1 MCAGH
6 LERDLSDIRRK
17 WIPDARLGVW
27 EVTMEGGR
35 LVGCTTSRQ
44 GLQALRRFA
53 AVAGLAAEVGL
64 LPDASVGDD
73 RAAVV
78 TAAIAPL
85 LEAPDVRADRV
96 SEALHGEALAVLE
109 ERSGGGGEG
118 GGGGAGWLR
127 VRAADGYHAWTHAGY
142 VARGPEDWATDW
154 IERAGARSH
163 GAELRFDDGRLRL
176 PIGARLA
183 ARRDGSVEAADGRI
197 GIVVAG
203 TVRPVA
209 ELAAEARLVAVPEW
223 AWRWLGGAPYR
234 WGGRTEWGIDCSGF
248 VQASYAARGVELPR
262 DGDQQALAG
271 RSVPMSEEGT
281 GYEAGDLLCFADGLR
296 VSHVALWAGAGRVV
310 HAVLACGGV
319 ASEDLFTDA
328 PRMAS
333 LRERLVTVRRL
344 KA

>member
-44 GLQALRRFA
+44 ALQALRRFA

-109 ERSGGGGEG
+109 ERSGGGGG
-118 GGGGAGWLR
+118 GAGGGAGWLR

-333 LRERLVTVRRL
+333 LRERLVAVRRL

>member
-44 GLQALRRFA
+44 ALQALRRFA
-53 AVAGLAAEVGL
+53 AAAGLAAEVGL

-109 ERSGGGGEG
+109 ERSRE
-118 GGGGAGWLR
+118 GGAGWLR
-127 VRAADGYHAWTHAGY
+127 VRAADGYHAWTHTGY

-223 AWRWLGGAPYR
+223 AWRWFGGAPYR

-296 VSHVALWAGAGRVV
+296 VAHVALWAGAGRIV

-333 LRERLVTVRRL
+333 LRERLVAVRRL

>member
-1 MCAGH
+1 M
-6 LERDLSDIRRK
+6 
-17 WIPDARLGVW
+17 
-27 EVTMEGGR
+27 
-35 LVGCTTSRQ
+35 
-44 GLQALRRFA
+44 
-53 AVAGLAAEVGL
+53 
-64 LPDASVGDD
+64 
-73 RAAVV
+73 
-78 TAAIAPL
+78 
-85 LEAPDVRADRV
+85 
-96 SEALHGEALAVLE
+96 
-109 ERSGGGGEG
+109 
-118 GGGGAGWLR
+118 
-127 VRAADGYHAWTHAGY
+127 ADGYHAWTHAGY
-142 VARGPEDWATDW
+142 VATGPEDWATDW
-154 IERAGARSH
+154 IGRAGARAH

-223 AWRWLGGAPYR
+223 AWRWFGGAPYR

-271 RSVPMSEEGT
+271 RSVPMSEEG
-281 GYEAGDLLCFADGLR
+281 ADLLCFADGLR

-333 LRERLVTVRRL
+333 LRERLVAVRRL

>member
-44 GLQALRRFA
+44 ALQALRRFA
-53 AVAGLAAEVGL
+53 AAAGLAAEVGL

-109 ERSGGGGEG
+109 ERSGGG

-223 AWRWLGGAPYR
+223 AWRWFGGAPYR

-271 RSVPMSEEGT
+271 RGVPMSEEGA

-333 LRERLVTVRRL
+333 LRERLVAVRRL

>member
-44 GLQALRRFA
+44 ALQALRRFA
-53 AVAGLAAEVGL
+53 AAAGLAAEVGL

-109 ERSGGGGEG
+109 ERSGGG

-271 RSVPMSEEGT
+271 RSVPMSEEGA

-333 LRERLVTVRRL
+333 LRERLVAVRRL

>member
-1 MCAGH
+1 MTDRRQ
-6 LERDLSDIRRK
+6 RDLEDIRRK
-17 WIPDARLGVW
+17 WVPDARLGVW
-27 EVTMEGGR
+27 EVTMHSGR
-35 LVGCTTSRQ
+35 LVGRTTSRQ

-53 AVAGLAAEVGL
+53 ADAGLAAEVAL
-64 LPDASVGDD
+64 LPDASLGND

-96 SEALHGEALAVLE
+96 SEALHGETLAILE
-109 ERSGGGGEG
+109 E
-118 GGGGAGWLR
+118 GGGAGWLR
-127 VRAADGYHAWTHAGY
+127 VRAADAYHAWTHAGY
-142 VARGPEDWATDW
+142 VATGPEDWAVEW
-154 IERAGARSH
+154 SQRAGARSH
-163 GAELRFDDGRLRL
+163 GAELRFEDGRLRL

-183 ARRDGSVEAADGRI
+183 LRRDGRVEAADGRI

-203 TVRPVA
+203 TVRSVA

-223 AWRWLGGAPYR
+223 AWRWFGGAPYR
-234 WGGRTEWGIDCSGF
+234 WGGRTDWGIDCSGF

-271 RSVPMSEEGT
+271 RSVPASEDGA

-296 VSHVALWAGAGRVV
+296 VAHVALWAGAGRIV
-310 HAVLACGGV
+310 HAALARGGV
-319 ASEDLFTDA
+319 ASEDLFGDA

-333 LRERLVTVRRL
+333 LRERLVAVRRL
-344 KA
+344 KP

>member
-44 GLQALRRFA
+44 ALQALRRFA
-53 AVAGLAAEVGL
+53 AAAGLAAEVGL

-109 ERSGGGGEG
+109 ERSGGG

-223 AWRWLGGAPYR
+223 AWRWFGGAPYR

-296 VSHVALWAGAGRVV
+296 VSHVALWAGAGRIV

-333 LRERLVTVRRL
+333 LRERLVAVRRL

>member
-44 GLQALRRFA
+44 ALQALRRFA
-53 AVAGLAAEVGL
+53 AAAGLAAEVGL

-109 ERSGGGGEG
+109 ERSGGAGGG

-223 AWRWLGGAPYR
+223 AWRWFGGAPYR

-333 LRERLVTVRRL
+333 LRERLVAVRRL

>member
-109 ERSGGGGEG
+109 ERSGGGG
-118 GGGGAGWLR
+118 AGWLR

-183 ARRDGSVEAADGRI
+183 ARRDGRVEAADGRI

-223 AWRWLGGAPYR
+223 AWRWFGGAPYR

-271 RSVPMSEEGT
+271 RGVPMSEEGA

-333 LRERLVTVRRL
+333 LRERLVAVRRL

>member
-1 MCAGH
+1 MTDRRQ
-6 LERDLSDIRRK
+6 RDLDDIRRK
-17 WIPDARLGVW
+17 WVPDTRLGVW
-27 EVTMEGGR
+27 EVTMHSGR
-35 LVGCTTSRQ
+35 LAGRTTSRQ

-53 AVAGLAAEVGL
+53 ADAGLAAEVAL
-64 LPDASVGDD
+64 LPDASLGTD

-96 SEALHGEALAVLE
+96 SEALHGETLAILE
-109 ERSGGGGEG
+109 E
-118 GGGGAGWLR
+118 GGGAGWLR
-127 VRAADGYHAWTHAGY
+127 VRAADAYHAWTHAGY
-142 VARGPEDWATDW
+142 VATGPEDWAAEW
-154 IERAGARSH
+154 SQRAGARSH
-163 GAELRFDDGRLRL
+163 GAELRFEDGRLRL

-183 ARRDGSVEAADGRI
+183 LRRDGRVEAADGRI

-203 TVRPVA
+203 TVRSVA

-223 AWRWLGGAPYR
+223 AWRWFGGAPYR
-234 WGGRTEWGIDCSGF
+234 WGGRTDWGIDCSGF

-271 RSVPMSEEGT
+271 RSVPASEDGA

-296 VSHVALWAGAGRVV
+296 VAHVALWAGAGRIV
-310 HAVLACGGV
+310 HAALARGGV
-319 ASEDLFTDA
+319 ASEDLFGDA

-333 LRERLVTVRRL
+333 LRERLVAVRRL
-344 KA
+344 KP